1 VTYACD
7 REITPWLSPLP
18 SGPRSGVRA
27 LRTPGA
33 ESVRM
38 SNRLATRTSWD
49 RCLGEGGRD
58 TAHGPLHAAPA
69 PAPAEYVLGGPISE
83 SALDPRILDM
93 TAALRHG
100 LGV

>member
-1 VTYACD
+1 
-7 REITPWLSPLP
+7 
-18 SGPRSGVRA
+18 
-27 LRTPGA
+27 
-33 ESVRM
+33 M

-58 TAHGPLHAAPA
+58 TAHGPLHAARA
-69 PAPAEYVLGGPISE
+69 RARAEYVLGGPISE